1 MIASIR
7 ILVVDDLPSWR
18 QSIRSILERF
28 PQCTIVGEAAD
39 GLEAVQKAGELK
51 PDIVLLDIHLPH
63 MNGLQ
68 AATQMHKVVP
78 DSTIIFVTLNTD
90 CGVIEAAM
98 SNGASGYVLKSNAAK
113 ELWSAIEAVV
123 QGKKFVSSGL
133 LP

>member
-28 PQCTIVGEAAD
+28 PQCMIVGEAAD